1 MKTLRSITALSLLIL
16 VLNLNCQNENDDPSP
31 QELALQRLTAGEWTL
46 GTTGFVQLDG
56 QDVSANY
63 PGFTLSFN
71 NQQYQTTN
79 AGNLFR
85 ASGSWE
91 WIGESAN
98 RLITDDDLEIT
109 INDLTPNTLEFTF
122 LLTSTRS
129 VAAGTE
135 GIRGDY
141 RIRLVK

>member
-1 MKTLRSITALSLLIL
+1 MKIIRSITVLSLLIL
-16 VLNLNCQNENDDPSP
+16 VLNCQNENDDPSP
-31 QELALQRLTAGEWTL
+31 QDLALQRLTAGEWTL

-91 WIGESAN
+91 WVGASSN
-98 RLITDDDLEIT
+98 QLITDDGLDVT
-109 INDLTPNTLEFTF
+109 IRDLTANRLEFTF
-122 LLTSTRS
+122 ILTSTRS

-135 GIRGDY
+135 GIRGSY